1 MGVKFESGDIIIET
15 RTGDVGL
22 LIERFDVLEH
32 AELEEIRGR
41 VFDWDIVWTGKNVR
55 DYNRYTPYT
64 ESALVKCMQE
74 GVVINISSS

>member
-1 MGVKFESGDIIIET
+1 MSVKFESGDIIIET

-32 AELEEIRGR
+32 ATMEEMRGR
-41 VFDWDIVWTGKNVR
+41 VYAWDIVWTGKNVR

-64 ESALVKCMQE
+64 ESALLKSIEE
-74 GVVINISSS
+74 GVIIHIPSS

>member
-1 MGVKFESGDIIIET
+1 MDVTFESGDIVIET

-32 AELEEIRGR
+32 ASVEELRGR
-41 VFDWDIVWTGKNVR
+41 VFAWDIVWTGKNVK

-64 ESALVKCMQE
+64 ESALIKCMQE
-74 GVVINISSS
+74 GVLVHLPSS